1 MKSVSIPLKATLFT
15 LSVIILS
22 FDLSG
27 QDNKGNPIPH
37 FLFPSFRDGTVIM
50 KDGKNFNTLLNYN
63 MVEEKMITEVNGI
76 YRYPKNVRLIDSI
89 YLEDRV
95 FVPVG
100 NKFYEVLSTGSVTFF
115 LQNKSSFAPK
125 GSDVGYGVTSRSVGP
140 TKLQRFELS
149 DVMYQSGEVVYIDL
163 PPDVDI
169 TPASVYWVNK
179 NDSMEEFNTKKQ
191 FLLLFPEFKT
201 ELDEF
206 IKKENI
212 NFKSREDVIRLGNY
226 CNKIFK
232 KSDSH

>member
-1 MKSVSIPLKATLFT
+1 MKSVHGSIKLTLLALF
-15 LSVIILS
+15 IITLS

-37 FLFPSFRDGTVIM
+37 FLFPSFREGNVVM
-50 KDGKNFNTLLNYN
+50 KDGKNFNASLNYN

-76 YRYPKNVRLIDSI
+76 YRYPKNIRLIDTI
-89 YLEDRV
+89 YLENRV
-95 FVPVG
+95 FIPVG
-100 NKFYEVLSTGSVTFF
+100 NKFYEVLSTGLVTFF

-125 GSDVGYGVTSRSVGP
+125 GSEVGYGVTSRSVGP

-169 TPASVYWVNK
+169 THASVYWVNK
-179 NDSMEEFNTKKQ
+179 DDNMEEFSTKKQ
-191 FLLLFPEFKT
+191 FLLLFPEFRT
-201 ELDEF
+201 ELDEY

-212 NFKSREDVIRLGNY
+212 NIKSREDVIRLGNY
-226 CNKIFK
+226 YNEIIK
-232 KSDSH
+232 KK